1 MARKKLFI
9 DGDIFGEY
17 ANKLYKLASMEYL
30 KETTEQALVE
40 SKEYVTENLH
50 KEMKK
55 HHRSGK
61 TEESISDD
69 AKVTWEGTLASIK
82 VGFKISEGG
91 LASVFL
97 MYGTP
102 RVQPPDKK
110 LYNAVYGSAT
120 SKKIAEIQR
129 EVFDNALRKIMEEK

>member
-1 MARKKLFI
+1 MARKKFFI
-9 DGDIFGEY
+9 DGDVFEQY
-17 ANKLYKLASMEYL
+17 SRQLAKLGSMEYL

-55 HHRSGK
+55 HRRSGR
-61 TEESISDD
+61 TEESISNDS
-69 AKVTWEGTLASIK
+69 KVNWEGTLASIK

-110 LYNAVYGSAT
+110 LYNAVYGTAT
-120 SKKIAEIQR
+120 SRKVAEIQE

>member
-9 DGDIFGEY
+9 DGDIFGQY
-17 ANKLYKLASMEYL
+17 AQKLYKLGSMEYL
-30 KETTEQALVE
+30 KETTEKALVE

-50 KEMKK
+50 KEMKR
-55 HHRSGK
+55 HRRSGR

-82 VGFKISEGG
+82 VGFKIPEG

-110 LYNAVYGSAT
+110 LYNAVYGPAT
-120 SKKIAEIQR
+120 SRKVAEIQE